1 MLKVEKIKRKSF
13 AAGGLDKILNIKVM
27 STAKKSFKKLPKVQ
41 EPVPP
46 KAQPKATVA
55 EPKLVKETPKVSAPV
70 KVQPKLT
77 PASPAKPT
85 KPSTDLKQKLTKI
98 YKANE
103 NRTIELLNLKEI
115 IAFLDG
121 LPSPGSTAYK
131 SLNLQLQGVINLA
144 FHKAESAAR
153 LLVVDSD
160 LTGKARFEI
169 SQFSKTTFP
178 SNFQDLVQHLADVWG
193 HRPDQAPQLT
203 QLFELLLKSNIVGS
217 QQKLLLTLKLY
228 NSGDLTGS
236 TIGFETIASDPGAEW
251 KDRVECAKFLLL
263 GDDADKH
270 SLAQEVLCE
279 LIVDP
284 ATLPKMSG
292 VGEDEGSRS
301 SASSSEEEADF
312 SSSEDSTP
320 DFLKSSPSASED
332 DSPVAALSGDDGGD
346 DVDESPSTS
355 EGDFFTVKKRKIPP
369 EKLAKRRAAREAAK
383 RKKADELWQHSTQV
397 RYGIIADFLRTRR
410 VARVDKRGGK
420 RIVLI
425 PAIFTSLV
433 KDKLRP
439 SEVINLRE
447 FVLPVV
453 ALFVR
458 DQLNHVRQRI
468 MAASV
473 LYESKQDDLVAEAR
487 DLLLKV
493 GKDVTLEEDV
503 RADALD
509 FIRTR
514 ALAQKNKA
522 DLELSTKLLMDLGSE
537 ASASGNIT
545 IAKKVKTIY
554 ENSQNVHDDL
564 VSDAIMTFINDMDEN
579 KDTYSFS
586 QVESDIAALYQ
597 TWGTSS
603 DEVKKARSAIYRC
616 SIDHSTFGQGSFT
629 VKKIF
634 CYIWTLVQDFRD
646 LKLVKTS
653 EKTSDAA
660 AGEKPLKGRV
670 VADLLERRFVDALIE
685 MGDTCT
691 TGHVARLAQVMQ
703 GYGVDVKISFK
714 QQIKANVSGRIGA
727 MVRDETDEAMV
738 EALTLGVLEDADK
751 EIKDKYEKWMKV
763 KLEKLK
769 IVLWKEFSAHVKKAD
784 FEEAFA
790 EAAGELLA

>member
-1 MLKVEKIKRKSF
+1 
-13 AAGGLDKILNIKVM
+13 M

-41 EPVPP
+41 EPPPP
-46 KAQPKATVA
+46 KIQPKAKAKIESVV

-70 KVQPKLT
+70 KVQPKSSLPPAT
-77 PASPAKPT
+77 PPPTKPT

-121 LPSPGSTAYK
+121 LPAPGSTAYK

-284 ATLPKMSG
+284 ATLPKMGG

-332 DSPVAALSGDDGGD
+332 DSPVAALSDDGGD
-346 DVDESPSTS
+346 ESTSS
-355 EGDFFTVKKRKIPP
+355 EGDIFTVKKRKIPP

-383 RKKADELWQHSTQV
+383 RKKADDLWQHSTQV

-522 DLELSTKLLMDLGSE
+522 DLEISTKLLMDLGSE

-564 VSDAIMTFINDMDEN
+564 VSDAVMTFINDMDEN

-597 TWGTSS
+597 TWGSS
-603 DEVKKARSAIYRC
+603 NEDIKKARSAIYRC

-646 LKLVKTS
+646 QKVV
-653 EKTSDAA
+653 KTSDAA

-670 VADLLERRFVDALIE
+670 IADLLERRFVDALIE

-727 MVRDETDEAMV
+727 MVRDETDEVMV

-751 EIKDKYEKWMKV
+751 EIKDKYEKWMKT

-784 FEEAFA
+784 FEEVFA

>member
-1 MLKVEKIKRKSF
+1 
-13 AAGGLDKILNIKVM
+13 M

-41 EPVPP
+41 ESPP
-46 KAQPKATVA
+46 AKIQPKAKAKVESDI
-55 EPKLVKETPKVSAPV
+55 EPKLVKETPKVNAPA
-70 KVQPKLT
+70 KVQPKSTPPLASLVP
-77 PASPAKPT
+77 PASPAKPTKPT

-284 ATLPKMSG
+284 ATLPKMG
-292 VGEDEGSRS
+292 GIGEDEGSRS

-320 DFLKSSPSASED
+320 DFLKSSPSASEAEED
-332 DSPVAALSGDDGGD
+332 DSPVAALSGD
-346 DVDESPSTS
+346 VDSSTS
-355 EGDFFTVKKRKIPP
+355 EGDIFTVKKRKIPP

-564 VSDAIMTFINDMDEN
+564 VSDAVMTFINDMDEN

-653 EKTSDAA
+653 EKTSDASPT
-660 AGEKPLKGRV
+660 EKPLKGRV

-727 MVRDETDEAMV
+727 MVRDETDEDIAA
-738 EALTLGVLEDADK
+738 ALTLGVLEDADK
-751 EIKDKYEKWMKV
+751 EIKDKYEKWMRA

-769 IVLWKEFSAHVKKAD
+769 IVLWKEFSTHVKKAD